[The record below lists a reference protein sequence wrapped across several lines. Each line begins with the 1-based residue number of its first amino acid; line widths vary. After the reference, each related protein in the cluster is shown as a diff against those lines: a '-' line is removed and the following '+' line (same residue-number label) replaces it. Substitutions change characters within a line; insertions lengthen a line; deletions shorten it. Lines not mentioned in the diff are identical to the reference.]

1 MIIIGL
7 PAFAWYYLNKG
18 TQMRKSAMENLSP
31 KSEMGN
37 FQTVTEKD
45 SLYYSQSLQ
54 GKRWIIGIIGA
65 DSLRIKHLK
74 DLKDLVGQAK
84 LEFSVNVF
92 TIIGLYQGELI
103 TEMSDK
109 LEIGRETNWVKTY
122 MAANHVFPFSTDAFS
137 IPESHSNQNII
148 ALVDEEGRMR
158 NYYKFEDKE
167 EIKTAVREIPV
178 FLSLKK

>member
-1 MIIIGL
+1 
-7 PAFAWYYLNKG
+7 
-18 TQMRKSAMENLSP
+18 MRKSAMENLSP